1 MQNISLIDFLA
12 FSPLPPPLSLVTVF
26 CKAKFIRRTFSTT
39 KSRTKVWF
47 WSTGV
52 DDGPA
57 TLEEAQV
64 HGGNRKK
71 IMSPFAHE
79 CVSLEVLRQAKTVFS
94 VEVRVTVME
103 KYLIFSQI

>member
-26 CKAKFIRRTFSTT
+26 WRTFSTT

-79 CVSLEVLRQAKTVFS
+79 CVSLEVLRQAKAVFS

-103 KYLIFSQI
+103 KYLIISKSLL